1 MRQAEDPVDI
11 LLVLKEQL
19 FIYINSGIA
28 EQESEE
34 QISAFLPTAFYGSDY
49 QVIIKDKPRIS
60 S

>member
-1 MRQAEDPVDI
+1 MRQAEDLVDVP
-11 LLVLKEQL
+11 LVLKEQL
-19 FIYINSGIA
+19 FIHINNGIA

>member
-1 MRQAEDPVDI
+1 
-11 LLVLKEQL
+11 L
-19 FIYINSGIA
+19 IYINSGIA

-49 QVIIKDKPRIS
+49 QVIIKDKPQIS

>member
-1 MRQAEDPVDI
+1 MRQAEDLVDI

-19 FIYINSGIA
+19 FIHINSGIA

-34 QISAFLPTAFYGSDY
+34 QIGALLPTAFYGSDY
-49 QVIIKDKPRIS
+49 QVVIKDKPRIS

>member
-1 MRQAEDPVDI
+1 MRKAEDLVDI

-28 EQESEE
+28 EQDSEE
-34 QISAFLPTAFYGSDY
+34 QISAFFPTAFYGSDY
-49 QVIIKDKPRIS
+49 QVIIKDKTRIS

>member
-1 MRQAEDPVDI
+1 MGQAEDFVDI

-28 EQESEE
+28 EQDSEE
-34 QISAFLPTAFYGSDY
+34 QISAFPPTALYGSDY
-49 QVIIKDKPRIS
+49 QVIIEDKPRIS

>member
-1 MRQAEDPVDI
+1 MRQAEDFVDI

-34 QISAFLPTAFYGSDY
+34 QISAFLPTAFYGSNY
-49 QVIIKDKPRIS
+49 QVIIKDKP
-60 S
+60 